1 MRKGLLL
8 LVIALLIIF
17 LPKTSAFAQR
27 FPDVPPNHWAFYSIE
42 SLASKG
48 IINGYPDGLFRPDVP
63 ISRSQIA
70 KLVVPSKTLSLNTT
84 FKGYFTDVPQTHW
97 AWRYIETAKD
107 MGLVKGF
114 PDGTFKPEDFATRAQ
129 LVTILMR
136 DHPSNTS
143 GTPFIDVPPDHW
155 AYPYIMTAKNA
166 GIVKGY
172 PDGTFRPDRFV
183 TRAEAVSIIYRILC
197 PSNKLIVI
205 DPGHGGSDSGACA
218 NGLRE
223 KDVNLDVALRLRNL
237 LQSQGYGV
245 IMTRTTDIYLSL
257 QQRCD
262 IANNNRADIFVSV
275 HHNAATVSTARGTEV
290 LYYTYSS
297 RGKKLAECIQSEL
310 IKAIG
315 TRDHGIKPRDDLYVL
330 KHTVMPAVITEA
342 AFLSNPE
349 DAGLLKQ
356 DSFRQKIAQGICN
369 GVVKYFSVSE

>member
-1 MRKGLLL
+1 MRKSLLL
-8 LVIALLIIF
+8 LLIALLIIF
-17 LPKTSAFAQR
+17 LPKTSAFAQK
-27 FPDVPPNHWAFYSIE
+27 FPDVPPTHWAFYSIE

-48 IINGYPDGLFRPDVP
+48 IIAGYPDGLFRPEAH

-70 KLVVPSKTLSLNTT
+70 KLVVSSKALSLNTT
-84 FKGYFTDVPQTHW
+84 FKGYFTDVPQDHW
-97 AWRYIETAKD
+97 AWQYIETAYEQ
-107 MGLVKGF
+107 GLIKGF
-114 PDGTFKPEDFATRAQ
+114 PDKTFKPEDPATRAQ

-136 DHPSNTS
+136 DHLLDTS
-143 GTPFIDVPPDHW
+143 GTPFTDVSPDHW

-166 GIVKGY
+166 GIVEGF
-172 PDGTFRPDRFV
+172 PDGTFKPERFV
-183 TRAEAVSIIYRILC
+183 TRAEAASILYRMLC
-197 PSNKLIVI
+197 PSNKLIAI

-218 NGLRE
+218 NGLKE
-223 KDVNLDVALRLRNL
+223 KDVNLDVALALRNL
-237 LQSQGYGV
+237 LESQGYGV

-257 QQRCD
+257 RQRCD
-262 IANNNRADIFVSV
+262 IANNNKADIFVSV

-297 RGKKLAECIQSEL
+297 KGKKLAECIQVEL

-315 TRDHGIKPRDDLYVL
+315 TRDRGIKPRDDLYVL

-349 DAGLLKQ
+349 DAELLKQ

-369 GVVKYFSVSE
+369 GIIKYFSVSE